1 MHLVPEHDETSAAT
15 PVVTEPRRRRRAAQV
30 VGVAALAALALGG
43 CQGEVSNGFLPKAV
57 SEGGQRV
64 TDLWVGSW
72 IAVLLVGIL
81 TWGLMLYAAVRFRKR
96 KGDET
101 LPVQLRYNVPM
112 ELLYTVIPVFM
123 VAVFFWY
130 TARDEAALVSTNAK
144 PDVTIS
150 VVAKQWSWDFNYID
164 SNVHE
169 TGVHTELDGTEGK
182 RAQMPVLY
190 LPVNKRVEFVLNARD
205 VTAACDAYALGA
217 ILFRAASG
225 EHVYGDLSQ
234 GKLVR
239 EKLLTDAPPL
249 RTGRTAAVA
258 RGLERFVARALARL
272 ALRDRA
278 RATADALDEPTVDD
292 AEALPF
298 ELVPRDAFAEVS
310 PDELLDEDT
319 TPTAAMR
326 PEARTAP
333 PVAPA
338 PVRAARVARPP
349 GGVVAAALLAVVV
362 GGMCLRTA
370 LRSTGRPAAP
380 ELAPTYF
387 LRK

>member
-1 MHLVPEHDETSAAT
+1 M
-15 PVVTEPRRRRRAAQV
+15 
-30 VGVAALAALALGG
+30 
-43 CQGEVSNGFLPKAV
+43 

-169 TGVHTELDGTEGK
+169 TGVHVDPSDPNARDE
-182 RAQMPVLY
+182 MPVLY
-190 LPVNKRVEFVLNARD
+190 LPVNKRTEFVLNARD
-205 VTAACDAYALGA
+205 VIHSFWVPQFLMKMDMIPGKTNKFQVVPTQTGT
-217 ILFRAASG
+217 F
-225 EHVYGDLSQ
+225 Q
-234 GKLVR
+234 GKCAELCGAYHSQMLFMVKIVTQDEYDAAMKRFADLGQTGLIPVDASR
-239 EKLLTDAPPL
+239 EQMEPADANKIPAPA
-249 RTGRTAAVA
+249 RTG
-258 RGLERFVARALARL
+258 
-272 ALRDRA
+272 
-278 RATADALDEPTVDD
+278 
-292 AEALPF
+292 
-298 ELVPRDAFAEVS
+298 S
-310 PDELLDEDT
+310 NQ
-319 TPTAAMR
+319 
-326 PEARTAP
+326 
-333 PVAPA
+333 
-338 PVRAARVARPP
+338 
-349 GGVVAAALLAVVV
+349 
-362 GGMCLRTA
+362 
-370 LRSTGRPAAP
+370 
-380 ELAPTYF
+380 
-387 LRK
+387 